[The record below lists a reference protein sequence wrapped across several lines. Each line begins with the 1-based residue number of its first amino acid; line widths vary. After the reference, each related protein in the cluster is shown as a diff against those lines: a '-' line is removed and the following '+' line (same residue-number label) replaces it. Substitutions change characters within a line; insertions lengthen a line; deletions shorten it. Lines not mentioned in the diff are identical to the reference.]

1 MLMYY
6 TSPLTFGLLPVQYEA
21 SVYNTIFSFSCPP
34 SLSLSKF
41 IALFFLFLSFS
52 SWLSKVGMSS
62 HRTVRTK
69 HLSGGMK
76 RKLSIL
82 LAFIGNSNTVI
93 LDEPT
98 SGVDPYARKQIWD
111 FLSQQKPG
119 RTIMLSTH
127 HMDEAEV
134 LGDRLAIISKGKLLC
149 CGSFDFLKGK
159 FGSGHHLAVVV
170 ENEDCLSL
178 DPSSGQGKD

>member
-1 MLMYY
+1 MEDH
-6 TSPLTFGLLPVQYEA
+6 S
-21 SVYNTIFSFSCPP
+21 
-34 SLSLSKF
+34 
-41 IALFFLFLSFS
+41 
-52 SWLSKVGMSS
+52 
-62 HRTVRTK
+62 RVRAR

-82 LAFIGNSNTVI
+82 LAFVGRCQTVI

-111 FLSQQKPG
+111 FLSQLKKD

-134 LGDRLAIISKGKLLC
+134 LGDRIAIISKGNLLC
-149 CGSFDFLKGK
+149 CGSFDFLKGR
-159 FGSGHHLAVVV
+159 FGRGHHLTVVTSRQTPV
-170 ENEDCLSL
+170 AL
-178 DPSSGQGKD
+178 DPSSGQEGMYYNISTC